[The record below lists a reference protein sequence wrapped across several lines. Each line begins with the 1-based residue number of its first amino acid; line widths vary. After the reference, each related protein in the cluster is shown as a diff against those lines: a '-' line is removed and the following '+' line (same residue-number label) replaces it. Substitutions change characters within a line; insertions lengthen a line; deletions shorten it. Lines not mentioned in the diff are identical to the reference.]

1 MKRTFQKW
9 CKAVPVARF
18 TNLIFLCYIP
28 RLPPSIFQFFSSTL
42 FKYLSI
48 QIHFL
53 LQRLSF
59 RCSLSM
65 CSLSSHAFFLSLS
78 RPSFLSPFLF
88 FCSNSLIFAM
98 EPASTNKTLRKMF
111 CDMHAHAVSRP
122 LRAQSPKPKSRGT
135 RGSDSF
141 RSWVRYRA
149 GRQSRS
155 PRNSQWTWVP
165 GAYSYRWQEGGD
177 GPDPQ
182 KMVPQSS

>member
-9 CKAVPVARF
+9 WKADPVARF
-18 TNLIFLCYIP
+18 TNLIFLCLHTSP
-28 RLPPSIFQFFSSTL
+28 SSSIFQFFSSTL

-59 RCSLSM
+59 RCSLKYVLALIS
-65 CSLSSHAFFLSLS
+65 CILSLS
-78 RPSFLSPFLF
+78 VKAFFSLSFSFFLL
-88 FCSNSLIFAM
+88 NSLIFAM
-98 EPASTNKTLRKMF
+98 EPASTNKTLWKMF